1 MTPKDI
7 AALAAAIVEAM
18 RASVDAPAPVA
29 SSPAQ
34 AQAAAPVYVRDDL
47 GTGRVCRCGH
57 EHQRPV
63 RSDLRARLA
72 TEAACHIK
80 GCVSFGTAGTCKS

>member
-18 RASVDAPAPVA
+18 RASVEPTPTSAPEP
-29 SSPAQ
+29 
-34 AQAAAPVYVRDDL
+34 AQAAAPLYVRDDL
-47 GTGRVCRCGH
+47 ATGKVCRCGDVH
-57 EHQRPV
+57 KRPV
-63 RSDLRARLA
+63 RVADRARLA

-80 GCVSFGTAGTCKS
+80 GCVEFGPKGTCRS